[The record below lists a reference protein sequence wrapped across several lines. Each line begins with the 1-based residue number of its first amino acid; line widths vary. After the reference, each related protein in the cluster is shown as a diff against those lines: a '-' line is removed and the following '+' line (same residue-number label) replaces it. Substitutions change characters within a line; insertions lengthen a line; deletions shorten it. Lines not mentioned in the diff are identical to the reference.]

1 MPSDVRPLRPVVFVI
16 PDSQHQFLYA
26 LGVSNEIRA
35 CLKDAV
41 VETDFTGRGL
51 LKGIA
56 RAALVL
62 ADPSRYAFGVSGV
75 RAVLLGSRESD
86 EDTVTIKDLG
96 SRQQETFPRRD
107 LAERLGAARER

>member
-1 MPSDVRPLRPVVFVI
+1 LRPVVFVV
-16 PDSQHQFLYA
+16 PDSQQQFLYA

-35 CLKDAV
+35 CVPNAV
-41 VETDFTGRGL
+41 VETDLMGRGL

-62 ADPSRYAFGVSGV
+62 SDPSRYAFRASSV
-75 RAVLLGSRESD
+75 RVVLLGSRESD

-96 SRQQETFPRRD
+96 SRQQETFPRRE